1 MANDVTNPQWVHEH
15 TGKTTAMRKGRTKRH
30 GLKTLAV
37 SKNEPYVNR
46 ARDLKPGRR
55 LRAELRGEV
64 PA

>member
-1 MANDVTNPQWVHEH
+1 MAHGITLKMQHIRKPAVQWIHKHEREGGAKSWLNPKPFV
-15 TGKTTAMRKGRTKRH
+15 
-30 GLKTLAV
+30 
-37 SKNEPYVNR
+37 PYVNS